1 VLAQGRFQAQG
12 GGDHRLPVCYPE
24 GLLAVHTGAERGEFM
39 IEERLVDPLEPVAGS
54 LNGNGVAQM
63 RESHARPRPV
73 QDVLDQPRAHRIAEH
88 VAEDREEMAVLL
100 NRKTFEAALPH
111 MAVTVVV
118 PMVAA
123 DVAGHPPLH
132 ERAQGRNSRGLHD
145 QMKMIGHQAEAEYLD
160 GMPGF
165 GSGEQVEKGGVV
177 ASLVEDRRA
186 PVSTIQH
193 MVGVSSDV
201 STRNPRHGKTTG
213 RQTGGWRQ
221 GKVACPLF
229 LPRKIAIWRGIH
241 TRIQKSH
248 LTSRVILISLGFP
261 KHRFRLLK
269 QAQEQGMSERR
280 TKLLA
285 IHEHQKAIRGITMKM
300 VQRCN
305 LFQQIFINRQV
316 IQVALILRQ
325 AVQVALV
332 QIEGSTD
339 GGI

>member
-1 VLAQGRFQAQG
+1 
-12 GGDHRLPVCYPE
+12 
-24 GLLAVHTGAERGEFM
+24 M

-73 QDVLDQPRAHRIAEH
+73 HDVLDQPRANRIAEH

-132 ERAQGRNSRGLHD
+132 ERAQGRNRHGLHD
-145 QMKMIGHQAEAEYLD
+145 QMEMIGHQAEAEDLD

-165 GSGEQVEKGGVV
+165 GRAEQVKECSVIAV
-177 ASLVEDRRA
+177 LVEDRGA

-201 STRNPRHGKTTG
+201 STRNPRHGTTTV
-213 RQTGGWRQ
+213 RQTGGGTQR
-221 GKVACPLF
+221 KVACPLF
-229 LPRKIAIWRGIH
+229 W
-241 TRIQKSH
+241 
-248 LTSRVILISLGFP
+248 
-261 KHRFRLLK
+261 
-269 QAQEQGMSERR
+269 SEPG
-280 TKLLA
+280 
-285 IHEHQKAIRGITMKM
+285 KAPP
-300 VQRCN
+300 
-305 LFQQIFINRQV
+305 
-316 IQVALILRQ
+316 
-325 AVQVALV
+325 
-332 QIEGSTD
+332 
-339 GGI
+339 